1 MACKIH
7 YRTHYYCGMQIE
19 ELEQECDIEFTR
31 TGGPGGQH
39 RNKAE
44 TAVRVTHR
52 PTGIVVIASE
62 SRSQYRNR
70 ITALERLA
78 EKLQKLEQEKEA
90 AEKKRLRRLTKPS
103 RFSRLRRLNDK
114 KKQGRKKILRRRVD
128 PSSD

>member
-7 YRTHYYCGMQIE
+7 CRTPYYCGMQIE

-90 AEKKRLRRLTKPS
+90 AEKKRLRRRTKPS

-114 KKQGRKKILRRRVD
+114 KKQGRKKKLRRRVD

>member
-1 MACKIH
+1 
-7 YRTHYYCGMQIE
+7 MQIE

-44 TAVRVTHR
+44 TAVRITHR

-78 EKLQKLEQEKEA
+78 EKLRELEQEKEA
-90 AEKKRLRRLTKPS
+90 AEKKKLRRRTRPN
-103 RFSRLRRLNDK
+103 RASRLRRLEEKRKQGLK
-114 KKQGRKKILRRRVD
+114 KKQRRRVD
-128 PSSD
+128 PSPD